1 MKKILPFLLSGLL
14 FLAACVGGGR
24 GRADLAV
31 YDLGPAAAALPAA
44 VAAHAGVA
52 LEIRLPAWL
61 DAQAMSYR
69 LAYADPQRLHAFAQA
84 RWAASPQ
91 LLLQQRLRQQ
101 LALTPGGAPCTL
113 RVELD
118 DFSQSFASPAAS
130 SAVLRGEVLL
140 LGKGR
145 ALRARQPLQIDVP
158 AATADAA
165 GGAAALAAA
174 ADRLA
179 TTLAQWLAGQDLAA
193 CRG

>member
-1 MKKILPFLLSGLL
+1 MKKILPFFLSGLL

-31 YDLGPAAAALPAA
+31 YDLGPAAVALPAA
-44 VAAHAGVA
+44 AAHAGVA

-61 DAQAMSYR
+61 DSQAMSYR

-130 SAVLRGEVLL
+130 SAVLRGEALL

-165 GGAAALAAA
+165 GGAAALAAV